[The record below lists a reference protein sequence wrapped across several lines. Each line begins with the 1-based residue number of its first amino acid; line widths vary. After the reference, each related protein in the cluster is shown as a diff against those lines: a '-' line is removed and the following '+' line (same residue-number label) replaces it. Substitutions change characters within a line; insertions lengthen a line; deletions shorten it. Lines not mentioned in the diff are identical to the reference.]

1 MARRIQSQSDG
12 PQASI
17 GAFLKLLTGGVG
29 WLFMATF
36 VPIQALLDDF
46 PALAP
51 YAHWAPILFYIL
63 AFWTFSRAVLTLQRV
78 ARGRTSPGLRGRKAG
93 ARTGARTGARDGAL
107 GGDKP
112 SADARRAKSSSGLPV
127 VRTPTVQRMR

>member
-63 AFWTFSRAVLTLQRV
+63 AFWTFSRAALTLQRV

-93 ARTGARTGARDGAL
+93 AQTGARDGAL

>member
-93 ARTGARTGARDGAL
+93 ARAVAP
-107 GGDKP
+107 GDKP
-112 SADARRAKSSSGLPV
+112 SAETRRAKSSSGLPV

>member
-93 ARTGARTGARDGAL
+93 ARDGAL
-107 GGDKP
+107 GDKP

>member
-63 AFWTFSRAVLTLQRV
+63 AFWTFSRAVLMLQRV
-78 ARGRTSPGLRGRKAG
+78 ARGRASPGLRSRKAG
-93 ARTGARTGARDGAL
+93 AQAAKP
-107 GGDKP
+107 GDKP
-112 SADARRAKSSSGLPV
+112 ATEARRAKSSSGLPV